1 MLKNIIDEG
10 QKFDFG
16 KTSKFY
22 AKHRDIYPEELF
34 DRLHKI
40 GIGTE
45 GSQWLD
51 LGTGTG
57 VVPRGMAKYGA
68 DIIATDISE
77 NQKSCLKEWIIS
89 NTLYHLQRILIIRII
104 VLMLLL
110 LFSAFGILI
119 QK

>member
-22 AKHRDIYPEELF
+22 AKHRDIYPDELF

-45 GSQWLD
+45 EASG
-51 LGTGTG
+51 
-57 VVPRGMAKYGA
+57 
-68 DIIATDISE
+68 
-77 NQKSCLKEWIIS
+77 
-89 NTLYHLQRILIIRII
+89 LI
-104 VLMLLL
+104 
-110 LFSAFGILI
+110 
-119 QK
+119 

>member
-40 GIGTE
+40 GD
-45 GSQWLD
+45 S
-51 LGTGTG
+51 
-57 VVPRGMAKYGA
+57 
-68 DIIATDISE
+68 S
-77 NQKSCLKEWIIS
+77 
-89 NTLYHLQRILIIRII
+89 
-104 VLMLLL
+104 
-110 LFSAFGILI
+110 
-119 QK
+119 

>member
-77 NQKSCLKEWIIS
+77 NC
-89 NTLYHLQRILIIRII
+89 IRRTGDWLSESGSGCNEGLSITGG
-104 VLMLLL
+104 
-110 LFSAFGILI
+110 FGMD
-119 QK
+119 QYPCY

>member
-51 LGTGTG
+51 LGTLM
-57 VVPRGMAKYGA
+57 VQKYK
-68 DIIATDISE
+68 
-77 NQKSCLKEWIIS
+77 KSAICV
-89 NTLYHLQRILIIRII
+89 TYR
-104 VLMLLL
+104 
-110 LFSAFGILI
+110 
-119 QK
+119 